1 MQDEAMTEVQMME
14 LAAKAIGYKPTG
26 EVWMGGLVCAWDG
39 KTQVRNLKQHMVDD
53 GDKIRITHT
62 FVWNPR
68 NDDGDSRR
76 LQNHLRIG
84 VEYGN
89 LHTVAVWCAAIEGR
103 LTEHCQDGMGAD
115 IDDKTRLA
123 VLRAAAEFGK
133 AMH

>member
-1 MQDEAMTEVQMME
+1 
-14 LAAKAIGYKPTG
+14 
-26 EVWMGGLVCAWDG
+26 MGGLVCAWDG
-39 KTQVRNLKQHMVDD
+39 KAQVRNLKQHMVDN
-53 GDKIRITHT
+53 GDKIRISHT

-84 VEYGN
+84 VEYEKP
-89 LHTVAVWCAAIEGR
+89 HAVAVWCAAIEDWI
-103 LTEHCQDGMGAD
+103 TEHYQDEMGAD

-133 AMH
+133 SM